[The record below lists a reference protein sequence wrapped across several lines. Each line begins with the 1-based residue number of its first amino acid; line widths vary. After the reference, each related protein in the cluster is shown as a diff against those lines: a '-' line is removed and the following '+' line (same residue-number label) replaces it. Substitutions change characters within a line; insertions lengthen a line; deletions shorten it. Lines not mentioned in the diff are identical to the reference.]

1 MIPFNLIIN
10 SLYEFSQITLAERSV
25 RTCYPFGDQIEPK
38 HETRK
43 CSKQKRK
50 PNFGSGGWTLKWS
63 FKKVCCIDDSLSF
76 VSFRVNL
83 FMRTCALIMK
93 NTWKISDI
101 PTDKQTDGHNG
112 ICTKSLSVDIE
123 KLSFYL
129 CTGNKKICECTYV
142 QRQQKSHHFNG
153 HCRRT
158 QWAIFK

>member
-10 SLYEFSQITLAERSV
+10 SLYEFSQITLAERSG

-43 CSKQKRK
+43 CSKQKRN
-50 PNFGSGGWTLKWS
+50 PNFGSSGWTLKWS

-93 NTWKISDI
+93 STWKISDI
-101 PTDKQTDGHNG
+101 PTD
-112 ICTKSLSVDIE
+112 
-123 KLSFYL
+123 
-129 CTGNKKICECTYV
+129 
-142 QRQQKSHHFNG
+142 
-153 HCRRT
+153 RRT
-158 QWAIFK
+158 QWNLYKKFERRYWKTVILSMYRQQKEQWVYELYRDKKEPSS